1 MDSRSLSEQEKDI
14 RDLLRRAER
23 TPVKTSALR
32 RDTLKKLI
40 DLAHSPHSSLKI
52 VAATNL
58 KLFIK
63 DFPDLEDDAIN
74 AVYDLCEDPV
84 SNVRI
89 KGYAAIVDVS
99 REQNKWV
106 KRNADVLVQL
116 LQSDEPEEV
125 TFVKRALTQHLD
137 MDPVVTLGVLCD
149 QIVPPEEPLDEE
161 EQSIRDR
168 LRSLVLAFLAGEA
181 KRPLVER
188 HANAAGTP
196 AEQVLVP
203 GLFKAITKLSP
214 AEVDTIVKDIIAGLP
229 SFRSYSTRGK
239 ELLDL
244 LLGQIRATLKTDLP
258 AGEDNATLEGARYY
272 LDLKRLVHPSHLL
285 RFYYASLTPKAVIR
299 RLMEEDQAYVI
310 SEVARLVVAC
320 EESPK
325 APPTAPA
332 ADLGKAPGGVPS
344 AADEAA
350 LRRQFPDVCAV
361 LLETFCDM
369 RSHEL
374 RPWTACLTLVQG
386 IVRSLLEPVKSSAP
400 ATPSKTS
407 TTDADAQKG
416 NVKPKVASRTGNGN
430 ADAVNG
436 TAGDRASAKG
446 DQRRVMNVSKRK
458 HEDPSGTAMPSGGP
472 SGSRGSADVTAPER
486 NGSYGRPATLPPRP
500 SAATVASSSGA
511 PSGPRAD
518 RQRERQP
525 PPHLKGKAPRS
536 PPVTSATPASAAGP
550 STNGASTAATATGS
564 ARADDASPRSAKK
577 ARTEE
582 RGGRGGGDMSGLGS
596 TPNGGKAAAPPPGT
610 GAGKGKGAQAS
621 SSPKAEEAKPVP
633 SLLSRLAGGPANGTS
648 SGASSAREREQS
660 QRERDRGGQGRRSR
674 RGRSGDRDS
683 GRGSDLSGSA
693 TMPSIPAK
701 RRADESSFGPLVA
714 SSMSHSSTAPAAL
727 GRPRQQSPDRVP
739 VGGYSIR
746 GAAKAVSRGSPGPGD
761 GAGSRGPGSLLERM
775 QALGDGRR
783 RKRTKHS

>member
-23 TPVKTSALR
+23 TPVKASALR
-32 RDTLKKLI
+32 RETLKKLI

-196 AEQVLVP
+196 AEQILVS
-203 GLFKAITKLSP
+203 GLFKAITKLSS
-214 AEVDTIVKDIIAGLP
+214 ADVDTIVKDIIAALP
-229 SFRSYSTRGK
+229 SFRSYSARGK
-239 ELLDL
+239 ELLDV

-258 AGEDNATLEGARYY
+258 AGEDNATLEGARSY
-272 LDLKRLVHPSHLL
+272 LDLVSFVAVEKRLVHPSHVL
-285 RFYYASLTPKAVIR
+285 RFYYASLTPKAVLG
-299 RLMEEDQAYVI
+299 RLTEEDQVYVI
-310 SEVARLVVAC
+310 TEVARLVAAC

-325 APPTAPA
+325 VPPTAPA

-344 AADEAA
+344 PADEAA

-361 LLETFCDM
+361 LLESF
-369 RSHEL
+369 SNLGLAEL
-374 RPWTACLTLVQG
+374 RPWNACLTLVQG
-386 IVRSLLEPVKSSAP
+386 IVR
-400 ATPSKTS
+400 
-407 TTDADAQKG
+407 
-416 NVKPKVASRTGNGN
+416 
-430 ADAVNG
+430 
-436 TAGDRASAKG
+436 
-446 DQRRVMNVSKRK
+446 VS
-458 HEDPSGTAMPSGGP
+458 D
-472 SGSRGSADVTAPER
+472 
-486 NGSYGRPATLPPRP
+486 
-500 SAATVASSSGA
+500 
-511 PSGPRAD
+511 
-518 RQRERQP
+518 
-525 PPHLKGKAPRS
+525 
-536 PPVTSATPASAAGP
+536 
-550 STNGASTAATATGS
+550 
-564 ARADDASPRSAKK
+564 
-577 ARTEE
+577 
-582 RGGRGGGDMSGLGS
+582 
-596 TPNGGKAAAPPPGT
+596 
-610 GAGKGKGAQAS
+610 
-621 SSPKAEEAKPVP
+621 
-633 SLLSRLAGGPANGTS
+633 
-648 SGASSAREREQS
+648 
-660 QRERDRGGQGRRSR
+660 
-674 RGRSGDRDS
+674 
-683 GRGSDLSGSA
+683 
-693 TMPSIPAK
+693 
-701 RRADESSFGPLVA
+701 
-714 SSMSHSSTAPAAL
+714 
-727 GRPRQQSPDRVP
+727 
-739 VGGYSIR
+739 
-746 GAAKAVSRGSPGPGD
+746 
-761 GAGSRGPGSLLERM
+761 
-775 QALGDGRR
+775 
-783 RKRTKHS
+783 